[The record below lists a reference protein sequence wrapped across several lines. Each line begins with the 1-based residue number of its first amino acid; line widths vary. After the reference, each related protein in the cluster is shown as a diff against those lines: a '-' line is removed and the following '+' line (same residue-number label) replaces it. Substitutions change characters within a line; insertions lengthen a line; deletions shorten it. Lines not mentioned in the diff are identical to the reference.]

1 MLQLDRVQLELL
13 SAAEFFSR
21 TPQLLKGQGN
31 PERGTKSNP
40 PKHGDDKSSES
51 VALREIQ
58 QFGAESPRMAIASPE
73 SPELEVGKTLIRRRF
88 GQAWQDSKTKLA
100 HLTVYGLI
108 SEG

>member
-13 SAAEFFSR
+13 SAAGFFSR

-31 PERGTKSNP
+31 PELGTKSNP
-40 PKHGDDKSSES
+40 PKHRDDKSAES

-58 QFGAESPRMAIASPE
+58 QFSAESPRMAIASPE

-88 GQAWQDSKTKLA
+88 GQVWQKSKT
-100 HLTVYGLI
+100 
-108 SEG
+108 